1 MELTKD
7 LLKELQKRLKIGNR
21 KGVHLNAVPGSSRY
35 KFDITRLRLF
45 DKDLPEKFIGVLLE
59 QQKFT
64 FRISLKTK
72 DSNAGKELTKL
83 KSQLTKITAT
93 LENIINQADTIE
105 SEKGINTF
113 GFGFP
118 LLVRRDV
125 ADGKITVAPLL
136 IWSMKIQRT
145 REFNTW
151 EVVRQEDDPIYVN
164 EVLINHLESDSKV
177 KISQIPPEMLENG
190 LIERPELIKICLD
203 VLKTVRLHQPDNLE
217 GQILEGLKQV
227 VEIANR
233 DVSEVDQSGLKQSL
247 SSLVPHP
254 ADAELVFGGLFSIF
268 EVQKQSI
275 IKDFDNLIQQG
286 AARMQLQEMQN
297 HQFQSITSVETDP
310 SQQGIVNALASR
322 RNIVVQGPPG
332 TGKSQTLTA
341 ILINA
346 LENHKK
352 VMVVC
357 EKRTALEVL
366 YNALKGGESAN
377 QTTGSGRGL
386 KEHCILIKD
395 VEKDRRM
402 VVDSV
407 RARVAVLE
415 ANKRNRPVFSRTG
428 LDIVHGRI
436 NTHIH
441 TINKKHERVDRRIL
455 MDKNWTDVVG
465 ALLHE
470 MPDTHKFQP
479 ELDHSLFSYD
489 PAEYNHYLALIAKGE
504 GLYRRFADLEEKVFL
519 RQNRLQ
525 ENNPFLLKDKIASS
539 VKDYI
544 NATNALTD
552 MWMNRS
558 WFQKI
563 CFPKYKRNL
572 KALNE
577 KIVSDGWFVENAV
590 LTAQKQADVQPLK
603 GQLQSILDYLTT
615 DRFMDEFN
623 WAGFAVS
630 LSEQETE
637 VISSMKKQPDWRG
650 YFTRQYLYLMLQ
662 SQADGDIPYN
672 EYDWIE
678 YAETR
683 KGLEKEQL
691 KYIRDYWM
699 VKQMD
704 AIAEFENQH
713 KDLTVENLYNKRSST
728 RFKRLTLRQIVQMS
742 PDLFTAFFPV
752 VLTTPEVCSNL
763 FSSANGRFDGYFDI
777 VMFDEASQLR
787 LEENLPAMLKGQQI
801 IVSGDEHQMPPSNF
815 FNRVLDGSI
824 DNEDDVNED
833 EDEVVFDRNNIFLS
847 CESLLDF
854 ANELKFDK
862 RHLDFHYR
870 SRHPYLIDF
879 SNHAFYGRRLK
890 PMPNNH
896 NYTPISFI
904 DVQGSFIDFVNE
916 AEADKVLDILEYHI
930 QPNDDGTYP
939 SVGVATFNMQQ
950 RDLIQ
955 SKLVERQ
962 KLPEYDGFNAKM
974 TALHSVGFFV
984 KNLENIQGDERDII
998 ILSTTYGPGADG
1010 KFVQRFGPVNQK
1022 VKGYKLLN
1030 VIITR
1035 AKTRIYVCS
1044 SIPADNI
1051 ARYREC
1057 LLEEGSNN
1065 RAAVLYAYLAYAR
1078 AVSNKDETARQAVLD
1093 ALTENAVNS
1102 QLGLHGDAEDNQY
1115 LFEAFVQKELGK
1127 IYGHD
1132 KVKLKKSFAGL
1143 TLDVVVLPE
1152 SGKPGVVIE
1161 CDANKDH
1168 LSKEA
1173 YLLDYHRKK
1182 VMENQ
1187 GYHFIRIW
1195 SVNWWRNQEAEAVNL
1210 VSAIDGI
1217 RAGKTN
1223 P

>member
-1 MELTKD
+1 
-7 LLKELQKRLKIGNR
+7 
-21 KGVHLNAVPGSSRY
+21 
-35 KFDITRLRLF
+35 
-45 DKDLPEKFIGVLLE
+45 
-59 QQKFT
+59 
-64 FRISLKTK
+64 
-72 DSNAGKELTKL
+72 
-83 KSQLTKITAT
+83 
-93 LENIINQADTIE
+93 
-105 SEKGINTF
+105 
-113 GFGFP
+113 
-118 LLVRRDV
+118 
-125 ADGKITVAPLL
+125 
-136 IWSMKIQRT
+136 
-145 REFNTW
+145 
-151 EVVRQEDDPIYVN
+151 
-164 EVLINHLESDSKV
+164 
-177 KISQIPPEMLENG
+177 
-190 LIERPELIKICLD
+190 
-203 VLKTVRLHQPDNLE
+203 
-217 GQILEGLKQV
+217 
-227 VEIANR
+227 
-233 DVSEVDQSGLKQSL
+233 
-247 SSLVPHP
+247 
-254 ADAELVFGGLFSIF
+254 
-268 EVQKQSI
+268 
-275 IKDFDNLIQQG
+275 
-286 AARMQLQEMQN
+286 
-297 HQFQSITSVETDP
+297 
-310 SQQGIVNALASR
+310 
-322 RNIVVQGPPG
+322 
-332 TGKSQTLTA
+332 
-341 ILINA
+341 
-346 LENHKK
+346 
-352 VMVVC
+352 
-357 EKRTALEVL
+357 
-366 YNALKGGESAN
+366 
-377 QTTGSGRGL
+377 
-386 KEHCILIKD
+386 
-395 VEKDRRM
+395 
-402 VVDSV
+402 
-407 RARVAVLE
+407 
-415 ANKRNRPVFSRTG
+415 
-428 LDIVHGRI
+428 
-436 NTHIH
+436 
-441 TINKKHERVDRRIL
+441 
-455 MDKNWTDVVG
+455 
-465 ALLHE
+465 
-470 MPDTHKFQP
+470 
-479 ELDHSLFSYD
+479 
-489 PAEYNHYLALIAKGE
+489 
-504 GLYRRFADLEEKVFL
+504 
-519 RQNRLQ
+519 
-525 ENNPFLLKDKIASS
+525 
-539 VKDYI
+539 
-544 NATNALTD
+544 
-552 MWMNRS
+552 
-558 WFQKI
+558 
-563 CFPKYKRNL
+563 
-572 KALNE
+572 
-577 KIVSDGWFVENAV
+577 
-590 LTAQKQADVQPLK
+590 
-603 GQLQSILDYLTT
+603 
-615 DRFMDEFN
+615 
-623 WAGFAVS
+623 
-630 LSEQETE
+630 
-637 VISSMKKQPDWRG
+637 
-650 YFTRQYLYLMLQ
+650 
-662 SQADGDIPYN
+662 
-672 EYDWIE
+672 
-678 YAETR
+678 
-683 KGLEKEQL
+683 
-691 KYIRDYWM
+691 
-699 VKQMD
+699 
-704 AIAEFENQH
+704 
-713 KDLTVENLYNKRSST
+713 
-728 RFKRLTLRQIVQMS
+728 
-742 PDLFTAFFPV
+742 
-752 VLTTPEVCSNL
+752 
-763 FSSANGRFDGYFDI
+763 
-777 VMFDEASQLR
+777 
-787 LEENLPAMLKGQQI
+787 
-801 IVSGDEHQMPPSNF
+801 
-815 FNRVLDGSI
+815 
-824 DNEDDVNED
+824 VNED